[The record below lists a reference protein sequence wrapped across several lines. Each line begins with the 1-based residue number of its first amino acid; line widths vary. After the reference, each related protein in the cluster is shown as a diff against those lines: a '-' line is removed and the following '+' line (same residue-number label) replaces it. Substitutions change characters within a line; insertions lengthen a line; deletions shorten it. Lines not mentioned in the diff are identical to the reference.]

1 MRANFQRYLD
11 DKVSEIFL
19 EVLKVPMLEEYKAF
33 TTPKTSTK
41 NEEKYDSIG
50 NLSPA
55 EEKAEGSPLHYEQ
68 VTQMYQTTVVNKTY
82 DRGYYETYEATED
95 DVERVINKIK
105 DSGIM
110 QAMIA
115 KREMAA
121 ADVVDAVFTSTAA
134 DGVFY
139 ASATHP
145 LDTSKTAAVNDNL
158 MAPGAMTPE
167 SIQLGTNKFNVIKNY
182 AGVPFRTRPT
192 AILAHVN
199 NGAVIKSLLE
209 SNLKA
214 MELSNTKNTL
224 PSLKP
229 ILSTYINANYWHL
242 IDESIPSFIFQRRS
256 ALRKTSSWDETDTLN
271 YYWAAFER
279 YRVAQIN
286 PGFGHVSNAYA
297 GA

>member
-19 EVLKVPMLEEYKAF
+19 EILKVPMEEEYLAF

-55 EEKAEGSPLHYEQ
+55 EEKVEGASMHYEQ
-68 VTQMYQTTVVNKTY
+68 TTQMYQTTVINKTY
-82 DRGYYETYEATED
+82 DRGYYETLEATED

-121 ADVVDAVFTSTAA
+121 AAIVDAVFTSTAA

-145 LDTSKTAAVNDNL
+145 LDTSKTVSVNDNL
-158 MAPGAMTPE
+158 MTAGAITPANV
-167 SIQLGTNKFNVIKNY
+167 IAGCNKFHAIKNY
-182 AGVPFRTRPT
+182 AGVPFRTRAT

-199 NGAVIKSLLE
+199 NGAVIKSVLE
-209 SNLKA
+209 SNLMA
-214 MELSNTKNTL
+214 QELSNTKNTV
-224 PSLKP
+224 PMLKP
-229 ILSTYINANYWHL
+229 ILSTYMNATNWHL
-242 IDESIPSFIFQRRS
+242 LDEKIPSFIFQRRS
-256 ALRKTSSWDETDTLN
+256 DLRKTSSWDDRDTLN

-279 YRVAQIN
+279 YRVGQIN

-297 GA
+297 G